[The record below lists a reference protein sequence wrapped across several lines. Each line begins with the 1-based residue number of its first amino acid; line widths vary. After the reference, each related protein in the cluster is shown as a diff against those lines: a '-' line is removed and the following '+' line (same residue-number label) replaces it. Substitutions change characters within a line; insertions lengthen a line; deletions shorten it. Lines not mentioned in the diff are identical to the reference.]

1 MQVPNKLPEHKRM
14 PTMEMISYR
23 KASCPQ
29 YQHGTE
35 DMSFSIERLA
45 EVLSRTWC

>member
-1 MQVPNKLPEHKRM
+1 MQVPNKLLEHKCI

-29 YQHGTE
+29 YQHGAE
-35 DMSFSIERLA
+35 GMSFSIERLA
-45 EVLSRTWC
+45 EV